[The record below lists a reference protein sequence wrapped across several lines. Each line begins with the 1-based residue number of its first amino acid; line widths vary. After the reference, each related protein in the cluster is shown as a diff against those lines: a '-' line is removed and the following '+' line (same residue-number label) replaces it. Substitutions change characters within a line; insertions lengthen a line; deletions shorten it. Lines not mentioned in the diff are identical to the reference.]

1 MENALQLLASG
12 RRCEQETAPLA
23 RAVLP
28 LLHAWNRA
36 QDNQHS
42 ALIHALEAA
51 LKQGEDVPVRVPAD
65 AF

>member
-1 MENALQLLASG
+1 MENALQQLASG

-28 LLHAWNRA
+28 LLHAWNQA
-36 QDNQHS
+36 HDNQHS
-42 ALIHALEAA
+42 ALISALEAA
-51 LKQGEDVPVRVPAD
+51 LKQAEETPVRVPAD